1 MTTPISQPPNPQLT
15 NVTAVSSPTLGPPLN
30 TV

>member
-1 MTTPISQPPNPQLT
+1 MPVTSHANPQLT
-15 NVTAVSSPTLGPPLN
+15 NVTAVSSPSMGPPPN